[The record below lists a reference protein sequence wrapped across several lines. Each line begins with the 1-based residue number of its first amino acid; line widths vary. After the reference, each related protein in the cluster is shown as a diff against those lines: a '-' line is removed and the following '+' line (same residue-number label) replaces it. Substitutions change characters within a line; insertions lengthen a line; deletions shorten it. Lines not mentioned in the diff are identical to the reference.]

1 MELLGKPLH
10 TNMDNCKKN
19 NFIKNMKLVCKEAK
33 ESKGKFSVHMKVYTF
48 NLHSQCLNWNHMRTI
63 CVLWVTYRIC
73 K

>member
-33 ESKGKFSVHMKVYTF
+33 DSKGKFSVRMKVYTF
-48 NLHSQCLNWNHMRTI
+48 NLHSQCLN
-63 CVLWVTYRIC
+63 
-73 K
+73 